1 MKIHNGEVIGTRTS
15 DRSQASDL
23 LLKLVR
29 KNVPSASPH
38 GHCPIL
44 LTVVL
49 PNVPGQLRDAPVS
62 CTDLCLPQGTE
73 FIHLLFWLTFL
84 AHFLSDLWFVET
96 VSATERTP
104 PFLGWVQSGRN
115 VPRALEST
123 WTWMEWERHTWES
136 WWVSIRRITW
146 LRTYYN
152 PWCNA
157 GTRQP
162 GFFLDEEQTVAVVFT
177 IMKHEVFNYFLNS
190 FLLIVLQ
197 LKTISKTWQKIYR
210 VSSH

>member
-1 MKIHNGEVIGTRTS
+1 MQCSKECALRNVDQAQHLFTEGKMKIHNGEVIGTRTS

-84 AHFLSDLWFVET
+84 AHFLSDL
-96 VSATERTP
+96 
-104 PFLGWVQSGRN
+104 
-115 VPRALEST
+115 
-123 WTWMEWERHTWES
+123 
-136 WWVSIRRITW
+136 
-146 LRTYYN
+146 
-152 PWCNA
+152 
-157 GTRQP
+157 
-162 GFFLDEEQTVAVVFT
+162 
-177 IMKHEVFNYFLNS
+177 
-190 FLLIVLQ
+190 
-197 LKTISKTWQKIYR
+197 
-210 VSSH
+210 